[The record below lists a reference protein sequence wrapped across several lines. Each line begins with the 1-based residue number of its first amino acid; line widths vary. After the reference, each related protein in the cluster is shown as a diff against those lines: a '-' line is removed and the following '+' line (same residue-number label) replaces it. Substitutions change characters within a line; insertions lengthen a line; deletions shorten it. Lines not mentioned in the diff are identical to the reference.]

1 MFIYSDKITCS
12 WISLNIHDSPGFYLT
27 TTQNMNT
34 TQNVCKI
41 FAYDIIKTSPWSMKT
56 QHYGWVKENFYKSKL
71 FTVWGSQIEP
81 YYLYERAQFRF
92 PILYIT

>member
-56 QHYGWVKENFYKSKL
+56 QHYGWVKENFNKSKL
-71 FTVWGSQIEP
+71 FTDLGSLIDSPLKQ
-81 YYLYERAQFRF
+81 LSC
-92 PILYIT
+92 T